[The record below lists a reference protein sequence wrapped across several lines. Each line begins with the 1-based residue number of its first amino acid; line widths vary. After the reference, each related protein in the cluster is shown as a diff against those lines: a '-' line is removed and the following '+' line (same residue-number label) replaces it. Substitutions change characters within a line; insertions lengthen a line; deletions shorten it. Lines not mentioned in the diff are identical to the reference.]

1 MERLHQLVVLTG
13 RRAVVYGALAALA
26 WCVVMQV
33 EAWPL
38 SAFRLFSL
46 PRSGTE
52 VAWEIS
58 QVDAAQRESPLDLA
72 GLGRGFRQSAHQLPS
87 LARDTARR
95 DAACDAWLSRTD
107 ALELRVYRSV
117 RVRFEPGDRPV
128 VTERVLKFRCER

>member
-1 MERLHQLVVLTG
+1 MEGLHQLLVATG
-13 RRAVVYGALAALA
+13 RRAVVYGAVAALA
-26 WCVVMQV
+26 WCVVMQI

-52 VAWEIS
+52 VAWEIAR
-58 QVDAAQRESPLDLA
+58 VDPSQRESPLDLA

-87 LARDTARR
+87 LARDPVRR

-117 RVRFEPGDRPV
+117 RVRSEPGDPQV
-128 VTERVLKFRCER
+128 IIERVLKFQCER